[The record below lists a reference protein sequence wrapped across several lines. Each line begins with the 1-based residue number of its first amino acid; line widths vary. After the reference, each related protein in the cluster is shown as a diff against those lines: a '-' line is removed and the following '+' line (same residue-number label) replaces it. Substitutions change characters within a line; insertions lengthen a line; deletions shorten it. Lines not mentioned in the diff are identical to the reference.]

1 MESLINIFS
10 QFEGKALNNFPKV
23 TYSNLYRHALDQFY
37 FEFELQGE
45 KYLFSPLYT
54 QIRGPEQAD
63 LCEFVKQNGVFFD
76 SFKRFI
82 LNSLYV
88 YSALVEENSY
98 YLTNPQSVL
107 IARVSHKKDVRF
119 EIKFYTHFQEE
130 LFTAYDDK
138 IYIGRDFI
146 NMMKFSRKYLGLKKY
161 FRSLSEQNEK
171 IQERAKHMLRY
182 YKEYERPF
190 LNEITYLTR
199 ETVSDAFERLSL
211 INFDTV
217 FTVPKAKLQDTLD
230 TVHVLA
236 NLMLEIHDFIT
247 EFEQK
252 LRLGEEHVFIKYLT
266 KFFKDIEDGVRYLKK
281 LSVLLHHRISN
292 YPE

>member
-1 MESLINIFS
+1 MECLINIFS
-10 QFEGKALNNFPKV
+10 QFEGKALDNYPKI
-23 TYSNLYRHALDQFY
+23 TYSNLYRHALEQFY
-37 FEFELQGE
+37 FEFEIKGE
-45 KYLFSPLYT
+45 KHLFSPLYT
-54 QIRGPEQAD
+54 QIRGPEQAELSD
-63 LCEFVKQNGVFFD
+63 FVKQNGVFFD
-76 SFKRFI
+76 SFKRFV

-88 YSALVEENSY
+88 YSALIEENSY

-138 IYIGRDFI
+138 IYIGRDFV

-182 YKEYERPF
+182 YKEYERPYM
-190 LNEITYLTR
+190 NEITYLTR
-199 ETVSDAFERLSL
+199 ETVSDAFERLAL
-211 INFDTV
+211 INFETV
-217 FTVPKAKLQDTLD
+217 FDVPKAGLQDTLD
-230 TVHVLA
+230 TVHLLA

-252 LRLGEEHVFIKYLT
+252 LRLGEEHLFIKYLT

-292 YPE
+292 YP

>member
-1 MESLINIFS
+1 MEGLIKLFS
-10 QFEGKALNNFPKV
+10 QFEGKSLENFPKV
-23 TYSNLYRHALDQFY
+23 SYSNLYRHALDQFY
-37 FEFELQGE
+37 FEFDVKGE

-54 QIRGPEQAD
+54 QIRGPEHAE
-63 LCEFVKQNGVFFD
+63 LGEFVKLNGPFFD
-76 SFKRFI
+76 SFKYFI

-98 YLTNPQSVL
+98 YLTNPQSIF
-107 IARVSHKKDVRF
+107 IARVVHKKDVRF

-130 LFTAYDDK
+130 LFSAYDDK
-138 IYIGRDFI
+138 IYIGRDFV

-182 YKEYERPF
+182 FQEYERPF

-211 INFDTV
+211 INFSTV
-217 FTVPKAKLQDTLD
+217 FDVPKAHLQDTLD
-230 TVHVLA
+230 TVHVLS

-252 LRLGEEHVFIKYLT
+252 LRIGEEHTFIKYLT

-292 YPE
+292 YPS